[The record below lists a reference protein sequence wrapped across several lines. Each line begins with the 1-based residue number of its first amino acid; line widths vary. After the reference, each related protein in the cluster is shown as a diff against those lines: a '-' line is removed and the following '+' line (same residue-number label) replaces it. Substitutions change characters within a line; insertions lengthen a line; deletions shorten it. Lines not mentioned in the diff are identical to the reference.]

1 MEHYSQYYIEC
12 TLSYHWCHKDTK
24 LLLGISRKRTTRKG
38 DSTHSYYCSSS
49 THIPVYCQAPF
60 GRKCTDYTVLTYRE
74 SQNAT
79 AVVVVAV
86 VTASFAAV
94 GMG

>member
-1 MEHYSQYYIEC
+1 M
-12 TLSYHWCHKDTK
+12 
-24 LLLGISRKRTTRKG
+24 LGISRKRTTRKE

-79 AVVVVAV
+79 AVVVVAA